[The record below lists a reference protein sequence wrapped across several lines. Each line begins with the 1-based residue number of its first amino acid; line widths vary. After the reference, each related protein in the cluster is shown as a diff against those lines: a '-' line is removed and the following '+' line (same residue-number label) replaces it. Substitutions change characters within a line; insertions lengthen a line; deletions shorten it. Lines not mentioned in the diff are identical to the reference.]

1 MSSAASARAGWG
13 RETRRV
19 DEGLVLKPSKGE
31 ATCAQA
37 FFRPNVP
44 AKPLA
49 ARMSIHSIEAT
60 GGKALVATGEP
71 GLPKLIGLGLLAAAF
86 FSTTFVVNRWMS
98 LAEGPWVWSA
108 ALRYVEMALLLAVWI
123 ALRRGPR
130 RLVTIWRF
138 AWSRPGYWLLAGGVG
153 FGVFYAG
160 ICFGADH
167 VPGWIVAA
175 TFQATILAAPLVMLA
190 LGARVPLR
198 GVAFV
203 VLIFAG
209 ILVLN
214 AHQFALGLTWQQV
227 VLGALPV
234 LVAAIAYPFGNQLVS
249 RARHSFDLDGV
260 LADPAAAVL
269 VMTFGA
275 LPVLALLVAVAMPP
289 PPTPGQIAGT
299 FIIALFAG
307 GIATSIFLYA
317 RNLSSDPYRIAAV
330 DATQAGEVGFAVI
343 GEIVFLGAPLPDLMG
358 WIGLAAIT
366 AGLVG
371 FTLRSAPKP
380 G

>member
-1 MSSAASARAGWG
+1 MYGKSWGAAG
-13 RETRRV
+13 R
-19 DEGLVLKPSKGE
+19 
-31 ATCAQA
+31 
-37 FFRPNVP
+37 
-44 AKPLA
+44 PLA
-49 ARMSIHSIEAT
+49 AT
-60 GGKALVATGEP
+60 DEP
-71 GLPKLIGLGLLAAAF
+71 GLPRLIGLGLLAAAF

-98 LAEGPWVWSA
+98 LENGPWVWSA
-108 ALRYVEMALLLAVWI
+108 ALRYLEMALLLALWI
-123 ALRRGPR
+123 VLRRGFGQ
-130 RLVTIWRF
+130 LVAILRF
-138 AWSRPGYWLLAGGVG
+138 AWSRPAYWLLAGGVG

-175 TFQATILAAPLVMLA
+175 TFQATILAAPIVMYV

-209 ILVLN
+209 IVVLN
-214 AHQFALGLTWQQV
+214 AHQFETGLTWRQV
-227 VLGALPV
+227 TAGAFPV
-234 LVAAIAYPFGNQLVS
+234 LLAAFAYPFGNQLLN
-249 RARHSFDLDGV
+249 RARHSADPDSV
-260 LADPAAAVL
+260 LVDPAAAVL
-269 VMTFGA
+269 VMTLGA
-275 LPVLALLVAVAMPP
+275 LPVLGLLVAVTMPP
-289 PPTPGQIAGT
+289 PPSAGQVLGT
-299 FIIALFAG
+299 FVIAVFAG

-343 GEIVFLGAPLPDLMG
+343 GEILILGAPLPDLMG

-371 FTLRSAPKP
+371 FTFRSAPKR

>member
-1 MSSAASARAGWG
+1 MSSNSLEA
-13 RETRRV
+13 V
-19 DEGLVLKPSKGE
+19 GL
-31 ATCAQA
+31 
-37 FFRPNVP
+37 RPM
-44 AKPLA
+44 A
-49 ARMSIHSIEAT
+49 
-60 GGKALVATGEP
+60 ATGEP
-71 GLPKLIGLGLLAAAF
+71 GLPKLIGLGLVAAAF

-108 ALRYVEMALLLAVWI
+108 VLRYLEMALLFALWI

-130 RLVTIWRF
+130 RLAVIWRF
-138 AWSRPGYWLLAGGVG
+138 AMSRPGYWLLAGGVG

-175 TFQATILAAPLVMLA
+175 TFQATILAAPLVMFA

-209 ILVLN
+209 IVVLN
-214 AHQFALGLTWQQV
+214 AHQFALGVAWHQV
-227 VLGALPV
+227 AAGALPV
-234 LVAAIAYPFGNQLVS
+234 LIAAIAYPFGNQLLN
-249 RARHSFDLDGV
+249 RARHSADPDGI

-269 VMTFGA
+269 VMTLGA
-275 LPVLALLVAVAMPP
+275 LPVLAVLVAVTMPP
-289 PPTPGQIAGT
+289 PPAPGQVAGT
-299 FIIALFAG
+299 FVIALFAG
-307 GIATSIFLYA
+307 GVATSIFLYA

-330 DATQAGEVGFAVI
+330 DATQAGEVGFAMI
-343 GEIVFLGAPLPDLMG
+343 GEIAFLGAPLPDLTG

-371 FTLRSAPKP
+371 FTLRSAPRRR
-380 G
+380 

>member
-1 MSSAASARAGWG
+1 MSS
-13 RETRRV
+13 
-19 DEGLVLKPSKGE
+19 
-31 ATCAQA
+31 
-37 FFRPNVP
+37 N
-44 AKPLA
+44 
-49 ARMSIHSIEAT
+49 SIEAA
-60 GGKALVATGEP
+60 GPRPMAAAGDP

-98 LAEGPWVWSA
+98 LADGPWVWSA
-108 ALRYVEMALLLAVWI
+108 ALRYVEMALILALWI
-123 ALRRGPR
+123 SLRRGPR
-130 RLVTIWRF
+130 RLLAIWRF

-160 ICFGADH
+160 ICYGADH

-203 VLIFAG
+203 ALIFAG
-209 ILVLN
+209 IVVLN
-214 AHQFALGLTWQQV
+214 AHQFAMGLTWQQV
-227 VLGALPV
+227 LAGAVPV
-234 LVAAIAYPFGNQLVS
+234 LVAAIAYPFGNQLVN
-249 RARHSFDLDGV
+249 RARHSFADGGI

-269 VMTFGA
+269 VMTLGA
-275 LPVLALLVAVAMPP
+275 LPVLVLLVAVTMPP
-289 PPTPGQIAGT
+289 PPSLGQVGGT
-299 FIIALFAG
+299 LVIALFAG

-343 GEIVFLGAPLPDLMG
+343 GEIVVLGAPLPDLMG

-371 FTLRSAPKP
+371 FTLRSAPARP
-380 G
+380 